1 MTADYPIRK
10 IFQQFYPGYL
20 EKHPSLSVEKRKTAS
35 AIMRCKT
42 GELGFDVSIC
52 KDCGKILIH
61 YASCNNRSCPC
72 CQLPQEKKWIKL
84 RQNEVVYGIAYYHV
98 IFTLP
103 DELNQLILGN
113 FVLLCN
119 LMFSC
124 VHETLLTLCADRK
137 YMGAKPGIMTV
148 LHTWG
153 QKLNFHPH
161 IHVCLS
167 GGGLTPSGQFVQTRH
182 KGFLIPE
189 AVIAAMFRGKY
200 LAGVRKL
207 HDEGRLCFHST
218 PELSDPKNWKDFI
231 NKLYSKRWLPF
242 VKETFNGKGNAIEYL
257 ARYSYRSAISNARI
271 LSVTDRDVTFRYKD
285 YKDNSIVKSRTVS
298 GEDFIHLFL
307 LHVLPKG
314 FNRIRYAGYLTNCC
328 KTRNL
333 KQIHFLIGSIWEPSI
348 YSRMNTAE
356 LMFHLFKNDICKCP
370 HCSGKLI
377 HYIRD
382 RPWSKQ
388 KVYSGNI
395 ITATS

>member
-218 PELSDPKNWKDFI
+218 PELADAKNWKDFI

-271 LSVTDRDVTFRYKD
+271 LSVTDRDVTSHSSQTKKGIKCTHYHIFVTRIGFRLEQGIE
-285 YKDNSIVKSRTVS
+285 IV
-298 GEDFIHLFL
+298 
-307 LHVLPKG
+307 
-314 FNRIRYAGYLTNCC
+314 
-328 KTRNL
+328 
-333 KQIHFLIGSIWEPSI
+333 PS
-348 YSRMNTAE
+348 
-356 LMFHLFKNDICKCP
+356 
-370 HCSGKLI
+370 KL
-377 HYIRD
+377 
-382 RPWSKQ
+382 
-388 KVYSGNI
+388 
-395 ITATS
+395 

>member
-218 PELSDPKNWKDFI
+218 PELADAKNWKDFI
-231 NKLYSKRWLPF
+231 NKDIR
-242 VKETFNGKGNAIEYL
+242 
-257 ARYSYRSAISNARI
+257 
-271 LSVTDRDVTFRYKD
+271 
-285 YKDNSIVKSRTVS
+285 
-298 GEDFIHLFL
+298 
-307 LHVLPKG
+307 
-314 FNRIRYAGYLTNCC
+314 NR
-328 KTRNL
+328 
-333 KQIHFLIGSIWEPSI
+333 F
-348 YSRMNTAE
+348 
-356 LMFHLFKNDICKCP
+356 
-370 HCSGKLI
+370 
-377 HYIRD
+377 
-382 RPWSKQ
+382 
-388 KVYSGNI
+388 
-395 ITATS
+395 